1 MLQRVKAPSVGSLG
15 ESDRSRVSC
24 QAGVGTEHQ
33 KEMSCYYAEPL
44 RFHGCYPS
52 SSPSSLIYLPRQEK
66 IESRSKTWLVP
77 IRTVR
82 PMLWCCVQLGSPH
95 ELQAVWACT
104 DQEAYSGKRG
114 CLHLEPS
121 SHLFSRHQF
130 VTGSLEDIPPPL
142 TLIEARRELR
152 SSSTRPLDCEFHK
165 GRTFSMAAPP
175 VPRTLPGTVRDT
187 GLRWLS
193 VSVSHLSK
201 F

>member
-121 SHLFSRHQF
+121 SHLFSRIRQHDPGYPAGL
-130 VTGSLEDIPPPL
+130 GSTYRSLLP
-142 TLIEARRELR
+142 TEL
-152 SSSTRPLDCEFHK
+152 F
-165 GRTFSMAAPP
+165 A
-175 VPRTLPGTVRDT
+175 RDT
-187 GLRWLS
+187 DIALS
-193 VSVSHLSK
+193 LIPGIFSLCLC
-201 F
+201 